1 MGRKVTVRNPNKLV
15 KLDQPWVEKLGKKR
29 AKFIRKV
36 VNKMHGI
43 TSGAVH
49 LPFDI
54 PMTSVDIV
62 SKTKEESWLHD
73 KKQDSLRLLV
83 RLQDLDEDGLG
94 RHLTPTAKVVQWI
107 LWVPLIGDP
116 VTSRSAPDRVWRES
130 TYATPAEFLLSYVS
144 TSKAEMLGEL
154 VGDRWDAG
162 MMLGGANVVRKLI
175 DEHIRD
181 DNDHL
186 RECITQWLKPLKWHQ
201 EWDWEILAEACMF
214 GTDTAPKFDI
224 FWETDSYKPSES
236 FNLTH
241 VWSPGQTEVG
251 NTIRDVLA
259 TIPGNEKLAEDL
271 EGERAAADAAG
282 STNASQVTSPASGN
296 SSIPSSTATA
306 NTSAP
311 RTPIRIHGWTGTVSP
326 LSMRKVSRFRNSF
339 ATPSVVQTAKPKF
352 RPDQPF
358 DGANKLA
365 FETYFQKQS
374 PYLSGRKKRIRDYQ
388 FGANGKSKK
397 AKTGGFFPGSKADS
411 DEKLE
416 DESVLDSSDSEAP
429 EGPPPKRSVAKK
441 KKTTKR
447 TRSRSKSAKRSKRKC
462 VRPRA
467 PKRKSTKSAKKS
479 KSKSKSRSKS
489 RRSSSKKRSSKKG
502 RKGRS

>member
-130 TYATPAEFLLSYVS
+130 TSATPAEFLLSYVS

-162 MMLGGANVVRKLI
+162 MMLGGANIVRKLI

-251 NTIRDVLA
+251 NTIRDTLA

-271 EGERAAADAAG
+271 QAERAAADAAG
-282 STNASQVTSPASGN
+282 STNVSQVTSPSGN

-339 ATPSVVQTAKPKF
+339 ATPSVVQTTKPKF

-397 AKTGGFFPGSKADS
+397 AKTGGFFPGAS

-416 DESVLDSSDSEAP
+416 DDSVLDLSDSDTPEAP
-429 EGPPPKRSVAKK
+429 APKRAVAKK

-447 TRSRSKSAKRSKRKC
+447 VRSRSKSARRSKRKS
-462 VRPRA
+462 V
-467 PKRKSTKSAKKS
+467 KKA
-479 KSKSKSRSKS
+479 KSKSRSKS
-489 RRSSSKKRSSKKG
+489 RRSSKKRTSKKS

>member
-29 AKFIRKV
+29 AKFVRKV

-43 TSGAVH
+43 TSGAVN

-73 KKQDSLRLLV
+73 KKQETMRLLV
-83 RLQDLDEDGLG
+83 RLKDLDEDGLG

-130 TYATPAEFLLSYVS
+130 TFATPADFLLSYVA
-144 TSKAEMLGEL
+144 TNKAVMLSEL
-154 VGDRWDAG
+154 VEDRWDTG
-162 MMLGGANVVRKLI
+162 MMLGGAHIVRKLI

-201 EWDWEILAEACMF
+201 EWDWEILAESCMF

-241 VWSPGQTEVG
+241 IWSPGQTEVA
-251 NTIRDVLA
+251 NTIRDTLA
-259 TIPGNEKLAEDL
+259 TVPGNEKLAEEL

-282 STNASQVTSPASGN
+282 STNQSMATSPSDK
-296 SSIPSSTATA
+296 SSVPSSTATA
-306 NTSAP
+306 ATSAP
-311 RTPIRIHGWTGTVSP
+311 RTPVRIHGWTGTVSP
-326 LSMRKVSRFRNSF
+326 LSMRKVARFRNSF
-339 ATPSVVQTAKPKF
+339 ATPSVVTAVKPKF

-388 FGANGKSKK
+388 FGAGNSKK
-397 AKTGGFFPGSKADS
+397 AKTGGFFPGASRGE
-411 DEKLE
+411 DEKEE
-416 DESVLDSSDSEAP
+416 DASVLDLSDSDTPEAP
-429 EGPPPKRSVAKK
+429 APKRVAAAKK
-441 KKTTKR
+441 KTAKR
-447 TRSRSKSAKRSKRKC
+447 VRSRAKRKC

-467 PKRKSTKSAKKS
+467 PKRTSRRAAKSKS

-489 RRSSSKKRSSKKG
+489 KSKRTKTKRTSKK